1 VVVNAFFVA
10 AEYALVRVRRM
21 RMEALAAQGS
31 GVACVV
37 LHGLDHLSRY
47 IASVQVGITRAGLA
61 SGRFGEPVL
70 SALFGPLFVQLF
82 PSSLLGTEVS
92 TALAT
97 GLVLLIISYLLVV
110 LSELV
115 PKAITLQYIEQVA
128 LNTPNVPWW

>member
-1 VVVNAFFVA
+1 VESASSIFWGLLIV
-10 AEYALVRVRRM
+10 LV
-21 RMEALAAQGS
+21 L
-31 GVACVV
+31 
-37 LHGLDHLSRY
+37 
-47 IASVQVGITRAGLA
+47 
-61 SGRFGEPVL
+61 EPVL